1 MPCDSIAIWF
11 KLLHIFSLKKYLQ
24 KNLRNRI
31 VAHIFATDWF
41 RKQKFKDHGMRN
53 ISGNSRSGMEGTHNI
68 NCLAGHEE

>member
-1 MPCDSIAIWF
+1 
-11 KLLHIFSLKKYLQ
+11 
-24 KNLRNRI
+24 LRNRI

-41 RKQKFKDHGMRN
+41 RTQKFKDHGVRD